1 MLVLFLFSSPICG
14 GTPTFIIEPKTTE
27 SKKAEKSLEISAF
40 LVFSCLHL
48 NQTLMMA
55 GVAGFGPT
63 NARVKVWCLTAWL
76 HPNIGTAEPGGRW
89 PPASA
94 AGALFSV
101 AQSLYHIP
109 LRLSRCTGV
118 FFMPSGGR
126 MPKRRGCRKEPVGG
140 QTCMTVGNRPGERL
154 PTARRTERRN
164 PAGKGAAGKH
174 PMAGLRAD
182 GSINRWQAER
192 PAARQPGRQ
201 SGTKDGGLRMAAMRK
216 NGPPGGAPGAPARR
230 AAGGRQGIK
239 GRRTRTRL
247 PASGPDPGI
256 RSGRARKKDPAS

>member
-1 MLVLFLFSSPICG
+1 MRTYILRRRRRIGRIQCHPSHNKSHPIG
-14 GTPTFIIEPKTTE
+14 WLLLWLGWPDSDRRMPE
-27 SKKAEKSLEISAF
+27 SKSGALPLGYTPISGQR
-40 LVFSCLHL
+40 
-48 NQTLMMA
+48 N
-55 GVAGFGPT
+55 
-63 NARVKVWCLTAWL
+63 R
-76 HPNIGTAEPGGRW
+76 
-89 PPASA
+89 A

-118 FFMPSGGR
+118 FFMPSGER
-126 MPKRRGCRKEPVGG
+126 MPKRRGCWQEPGGG
-140 QTCMTVGNRPGERL
+140 QTCVTVGNRPGERS

-164 PAGKGAAGKH
+164 PAGKGAVGKH

-201 SGTKDGGLRMAAMRK
+201 SGTKGGGLRMAAMRK

-230 AAGGRQGIK
+230 AAGSRQEIK